1 LAREPQASVFRH
13 GCQIRPSP
21 RSASEPDR
29 PDATLLNSLTWP
41 YFIARQPRPTN
52 CSQKKAWL
60 KPKATLTKGTNG
72 RYNPAPNGDR
82 FRNLI
87 TRRESAGFIEKT
99 ILALREHEEMGLSHA
114 HRRGENGLAKAI
126 PMNLALQVFTPLRSS
141 RCHKMRDPLRSNCV
155 CLKEE
160 MEETSQLRVSEDA
173 RAVFSV
179 VAERMTG
186 FTSQTAE
193 ETLAVEEPLEIQLG
207 YATAEGRAIKSVSVT
222 MRTPG
227 YDFELAAGFLMTEGV
242 VRDVNDIERI
252 AYAGAGNIDEA
263 AESSTA
269 RSVLPYQPW
278 KNIVRVELATGVTV
292 SLANLQ
298 RNFYTTSSCGIC
310 GKASLLALQSVC
322 PARSDNRFAISAET
336 LYTLPARL
344 RAAQSV
350 FDRTGG
356 LHGAGLFNAGGEL
369 LALREDVGR
378 HNAVDK
384 LLGAEFLA
392 DRTPLR
398 DSLLLLS
405 GRASFELLQKALM
418 GGVAMVASVGAPS
431 SLAVRVAKDFDITLV
446 GFLRDHHFNVYH
458 GAQRVSGCK
467 QRNEQG
473 AL

>member
-1 LAREPQASVFRH
+1 MT
-13 GCQIRPSP
+13 
-21 RSASEPDR
+21 SASYRHKETRTAVMVENPE
-29 PDATLLNSLTWP
+29 LLISE
-41 YFIARQPRPTN
+41 
-52 CSQKKAWL
+52 
-60 KPKATLTKGTNG
+60 NG
-72 RYNPAPNGDR
+72 R
-82 FRNLI
+82 
-87 TRRESAGFIEKT
+87 
-99 ILALREHEEMGLSHA
+99 ALS
-114 HRRGENGLAKAI
+114 
-126 PMNLALQVFTPLRSS
+126 
-141 RCHKMRDPLRSNCV
+141 
-155 CLKEE
+155 
-160 MEETSQLRVSEDA
+160 
-173 RAVFSV
+173 SV
-179 VAERMTG
+179 VAERVTG
-186 FTSQTAE
+186 FTSQAAE

-207 YATAEGRAIKSVSVT
+207 YGAAESRAVKSISVT

-242 VRDVNDIERI
+242 VQDVNDIERI
-252 AYAGAGNIDEA
+252 AYAGVGTIDEV
-263 AESSTA
+263 AENSPA
-269 RSVLPYQPW
+269 QGVLPYQPW

-322 PARSDNRFAISAET
+322 PPRRSNRFSISAET

-350 FDRTGG
+350 FNRTGG
-356 LHGAGLFNAGGEL
+356 LHGAGLFHEDGEL

-398 DSLLLLS
+398 ESLLLLS

-431 SLAVRVAKDFDITLV
+431 SLAVRVAKEFDITLV

-458 GAQRVSGCK
+458 GAEHVSGC
-467 QRNEQG
+467 RPVNEQG

>member
-1 LAREPQASVFRH
+1 MSLIETEPTPATQAHSD
-13 GCQIRPSP
+13 PSTINICGDGHTI
-21 RSASEPDR
+21 A
-29 PDATLLNSLTWP
+29 ATEGELV
-41 YFIARQPRPTN
+41 
-52 CSQKKAWL
+52 
-60 KPKATLTKGTNG
+60 
-72 RYNPAPNGDR
+72 
-82 FRNLI
+82 
-87 TRRESAGFIEKT
+87 
-99 ILALREHEEMGLSHA
+99 EE
-114 HRRGENGLAKAI
+114 
-126 PMNLALQVFTPLRSS
+126 
-141 RCHKMRDPLRSNCV
+141 
-155 CLKEE
+155 
-160 MEETSQLRVSEDA
+160 A
-173 RAVFSV
+173 RAVFGV
-179 VAERMTG
+179 MAERIAG

-207 YATAEGRAIKSVSVT
+207 YGTAEARAVKSISVT

-252 AYAGAGNIDEA
+252 AYAGAGSIDGA
-263 AESSTA
+263 AEKCTA
-269 RSVLPYQPW
+269 RTVLPYQPW

-322 PARSDNRFAISAET
+322 SPRRDNTFSISAET
-336 LYTLPARL
+336 LYALPPRL

-356 LHGAGLFNAGGEL
+356 LHGAGLFNAAGEL

-431 SLAVRVAKDFDITLV
+431 SLAVRVAFANPLA
-446 GFLRDHHFNVYH
+446 
-458 GAQRVSGCK
+458 GAAC
-467 QRNEQG
+467 
-473 AL
+473 

>member
-1 LAREPQASVFRH
+1 
-13 GCQIRPSP
+13 
-21 RSASEPDR
+21 
-29 PDATLLNSLTWP
+29 
-41 YFIARQPRPTN
+41 
-52 CSQKKAWL
+52 
-60 KPKATLTKGTNG
+60 
-72 RYNPAPNGDR
+72 
-82 FRNLI
+82 
-87 TRRESAGFIEKT
+87 
-99 ILALREHEEMGLSHA
+99 M
-114 HRRGENGLAKAI
+114 
-126 PMNLALQVFTPLRSS
+126 
-141 RCHKMRDPLRSNCV
+141 
-155 CLKEE
+155 
-160 MEETSQLRVSEDA
+160 
-173 RAVFSV
+173 
-179 VAERMTG
+179 AERVTG
-186 FTSQTAE
+186 FTSRTAE

-207 YATAEGRAIKSVSVT
+207 YGTAEGRAVKSISVT

-252 AYAGAGNIDEA
+252 AYAGTGNIDEA
-263 AESSTA
+263 AESNTG
-269 RSVLPYQPW
+269 RTVLPYQPW

-322 PARSDNRFAISAET
+322 PPRRINRFSISAET
-336 LYTLPARL
+336 LYTLPGRL

-356 LHGAGLFNAGGEL
+356 LHGAGLFQADGEL

-431 SLAVRVAKDFDITLV
+431 SLAVRVAKEFDITLV
-446 GFLRDHHFNVYH
+446 GFLRDQNSNVYH
-458 GAQRVSGCK
+458 GAEHVSGCK
-467 QRNEQG
+467 QVNEQG

>member
-1 LAREPQASVFRH
+1 MAV
-13 GCQIRPSP
+13 
-21 RSASEPDR
+21 
-29 PDATLLNSLTWP
+29 
-41 YFIARQPRPTN
+41 
-52 CSQKKAWL
+52 
-60 KPKATLTKGTNG
+60 
-72 RYNPAPNGDR
+72 
-82 FRNLI
+82 
-87 TRRESAGFIEKT
+87 
-99 ILALREHEEMGLSHA
+99 
-114 HRRGENGLAKAI
+114 
-126 PMNLALQVFTPLRSS
+126 
-141 RCHKMRDPLRSNCV
+141 
-155 CLKEE
+155 
-160 MEETSQLRVSEDA
+160 MEESTGLLISENA
-173 RAVFSV
+173 RALLSV
-179 VAERMTG
+179 VAERVTG
-186 FTSQTAE
+186 FTSQSAE

-207 YATAEGRAIKSVSVT
+207 YDTAEGRAVKSISVT

-252 AYAGAGNIDEA
+252 AYAALGNVDES

-269 RSVLPYQPW
+269 RAVLPYQPW

-310 GKASLLALQSVC
+310 GKASLLALRSVC
-322 PARSDNRFAISAET
+322 PPRRKNTFSMSAET

-356 LHGAGLFNAGGEL
+356 LHGAGLFHADGEL

-418 GGVAMVASVGAPS
+418 GGVAIVASVGAPS
-431 SLAVRVAKDFDITLV
+431 SLAVRVAKEFDITLV

-458 GAQRVSGCK
+458 GAKHVSGC
-467 QRNEQG
+467 RPGNEQG